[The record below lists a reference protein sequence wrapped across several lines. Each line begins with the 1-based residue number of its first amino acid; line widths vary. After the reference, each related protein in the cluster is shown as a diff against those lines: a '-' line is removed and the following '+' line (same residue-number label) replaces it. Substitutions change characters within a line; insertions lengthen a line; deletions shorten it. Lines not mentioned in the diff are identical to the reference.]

1 MDSWREMFDFLSRH
15 KLRTVLTGS
24 SVAWGIFMLMLLLGA
39 GNGLQQGV
47 QQDFK
52 DDATNSIWIFPSKT
66 SLPFGGRP
74 PGRAVRLHN
83 DDVSAIAKDIPGVEY
98 LTARYNLWGEFSV
111 TYGDKKARFPVRGCH
126 PDHLYL
132 EKTLMVKGRFV
143 NELDVE
149 LRRKIAVIGL
159 DVERQ
164 LFGDEDPLGKT
175 IAIRG
180 VHYRVV
186 GVYTDEGGLAE
197 LQQIYVPIS
206 TAQLVYGGAD
216 RVHQVMF
223 TTGSSTVEQSEA
235 MAQATR
241 ALLARRHD
249 FSTGDKRA
257 LRVTNNVERFERIT
271 QIFRWIRVFVW
282 LVGAGTLFAGMVAIS
297 NVMLISVRE
306 RTVEIG
312 IRKAIGA
319 TPLSVVWMILREALF
334 VTSVA
339 GYTGLV
345 LGALVVEAA
354 REYLP
359 PNDYVRS
366 PEVDFQTA
374 LIATGLL
381 ILAGAV
387 AGFVP
392 ALQAA
397 RVKPVVAMRG
407 N

>member
-1 MDSWREMFDFLSRH
+1 LKLKNGDVTAIGRE
-15 KLRTVLTGS
+15 
-24 SVAWGIFMLMLLLGA
+24 
-39 GNGLQQGV
+39 
-47 QQDFK
+47 
-52 DDATNSIWIFPSKT
+52 
-66 SLPFGGRP
+66 
-74 PGRAVRLHN
+74 
-83 DDVSAIAKDIPGVEY
+83 IPGVEY
-98 LTARYNLWGEFSV
+98 MTARYNLWGEFSV
-111 TYGDKKARFPVRGCH
+111 TYGEKTARFSVRGCH

-132 EKTLMVKGRFV
+132 EKTIMVKGRFV
-143 NELDVE
+143 NELDLE
-149 LRRKIAVIGL
+149 LKRKIAVIGL
-159 DVERQ
+159 EVERQ
-164 LFGDEDPLGKT
+164 LFGDADPLGKT
-175 IAIRG
+175 IVIRG
-180 VHYRVV
+180 VHYQVV
-186 GVYTDEGGLAE
+186 GVYRDEGGLGE

-223 TTGSSTVEQSEA
+223 TTGSSTVAQSEA
-235 MAQATR
+235 MADATR
-241 ALLARRHD
+241 ELLARRHQ
-249 FSTGDKRA
+249 FSKDDRRA
-257 LRVTNNVERFERIT
+257 LRVTNNVERFERVT

-282 LVGAGTLFAGMVAIS
+282 VVGAGTLFAGMVAIS

-319 TPLSVVWMILREALF
+319 TPFSVVWMILREALF
-334 VTSVA
+334 ITSVA

-359 PNDYVRS
+359 PNDYVRA

-392 ALQAA
+392 ALHAA
-397 RVKPVVAMRG
+397 RVKPIVAMRG